1 MYDLKTLNKLRRSHK
16 VENIITVISKYSLK
30 QCFNYANVLTKNT
43 RNQHY
48 QYLNQKQKNGA
59 DNYLFPLT
67 ENIPTEF
74 QILKNAF
81 FSKKCSEPFLKLFF
95 FHCERATTGKPRMA

>member
-1 MYDLKTLNKLRRSHK
+1 MYDLKTHNKLRRSHK
-16 VENIITVISKYSLK
+16 VENMITVISKYSLK

-48 QYLNQKQKNGA
+48 QYLNKKQKNGA
-59 DNYLFPLT
+59 DNYLFPLN

-81 FSKKCSEPFLKLFF
+81 FQRNAQNLFQNFF
-95 FHCERATTGKPRMA
+95 FFSL